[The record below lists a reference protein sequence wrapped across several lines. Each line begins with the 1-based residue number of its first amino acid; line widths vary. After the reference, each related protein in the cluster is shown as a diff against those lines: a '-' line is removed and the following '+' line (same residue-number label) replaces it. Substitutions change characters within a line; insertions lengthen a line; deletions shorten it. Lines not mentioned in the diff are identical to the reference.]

1 MLKQDAIAKQV
12 YDHAIADLQSAKMQV
27 EASKSNVR
35 NVETTVKYSA
45 IYASFAGTIGIS
57 QVKMGALVT
66 ANQTLL
72 NTISSEDPMA
82 VDIAVDQK
90 EIPRFIQLQQNP
102 SIAKDSVFTLRL
114 PDNSIYPQTG
124 KVSFIDRAVDP
135 QTGTI
140 KARLV
145 FANPKNILKA
155 GMNTNVRIKNN
166 NTDSLFLLIPYK
178 AVTEQMG
185 EYFVFVVNDSSK
197 AIQHKILLGSRIN
210 DKVIVKQGLNEGDKI
225 VTDGA
230 QKLKDSTTVQI
241 GSPKKQ

>member
-1 MLKQDAIAKQV
+1 
-12 YDHAIADLQSAKMQV
+12 
-27 EASKSNVR
+27 
-35 NVETTVKYSA
+35 
-45 IYASFAGTIGIS
+45 
-57 QVKMGALVT
+57 
-66 ANQTLL
+66 
-72 NTISSEDPMA
+72 
-82 VDIAVDQK
+82 
-90 EIPRFIQLQQNP
+90 
-102 SIAKDSVFTLRL
+102 
-114 PDNSIYPQTG
+114 
-124 KVSFIDRAVDP
+124 
-135 QTGTI
+135 
-140 KARLV
+140 V

-166 NTDSLFLLIPYK
+166 NTDSLFMLIPYK

-197 AIQHKILLGSRIN
+197 AIQHKILLGTIIN